1 MKKLTLIS
9 GLFIVLFPLL
19 MTSCKKD
26 TPLDKAI
33 IGKWE
38 VVSITQVTYEND
50 VKKTSSTYYFGPGEM
65 AYQFADGGTGIY
77 YENND
82 VYGMF
87 NWTLSGNTLTLSG
100 GTSSIDWE
108 VTNNNGSLEWTYSQT
123 ESGDGVTN
131 KYEFFYTTKRIN

>member
-1 MKKLTLIS
+1 MKKLTFIS
-9 GLFIVLFPLL
+9 GLFILSIFLL

-38 VVSITQVTYEND
+38 VVSITQVNYVDD
-50 VKKTSSTYYFGPGEM
+50 VKKTAVTYYFGPGEM
-65 AYQFADGGTGIY
+65 AYQFAEGGTGIY

-87 NWTLSGNTLTLSG
+87 DWTLNGNTLTISG
-100 GTSSIDWE
+100 ATDSLDWL
-108 VTNNNGSLEWTYSQT
+108 VTYNSGSLEWTYSQT
-123 ESGDGVTN
+123 EAGDGVTN
-131 KYEFFYTTKRIN
+131 KYEFFYTTKKID